1 MIGLVLVSH
10 GDVGRVLL
18 ETAGEIVGPIEPAIA
33 LTIAR
38 HQSCDDIE
46 ARLRAA
52 VLQVDRGDGVL
63 ILADMFGGTACN
75 ISLRIIEDVHVE
87 VVTGVNLPM
96 ILKVSGELS
105 GTNDLQSL
113 AQLLKY
119 YGQRN
124 IMVAGDL
131 LKERKERAS

>member
-10 GDVGRVLL
+10 GKLAPVLL
-18 ETAGEIVGPIEPAIA
+18 ETAAEIVGPIEPAIA
-33 LTIAR
+33 IAIHR
-38 HQSCDDIE
+38 HQSCEDVE
-46 ARLRAA
+46 AIIRDA
-52 VLQVDRGDGVL
+52 VERVDRGAGVL

-75 ISLRIIEDVHVE
+75 ISLRLLGAHDVE

-96 ILKVSGELS
+96 LLKLS
-105 GTNDLQSL
+105 GVIAGSEDLAAL

-124 IMVAGDL
+124 VMVASEVL
-131 LKERKERAS
+131 KERAS

>member
-10 GDVGRVLL
+10 GELGQVLL
-18 ETAGEIVGPIEPAIA
+18 QTAREIVGPIEPAQA

-38 HQSCDDIE
+38 HQACDEIE
-46 ARLRAA
+46 TRLLRA
-52 VLQVDRGDGVL
+52 VQETDQGQGVL

-75 ISLRIIEDVHVE
+75 VALRIIDEHRAE
-87 VVTGVNLPM
+87 VVTGMNLPM
-96 ILKVSGELS
+96 LLKLSTELRQ
-105 GTNDLQSL
+105 NEDLSAL

-124 IMVAGDL
+124 IMVAGDI
-131 LKERKERAS
+131 LKARDA

>member
-10 GDVGRVLL
+10 GDLGQVLL
-18 ETAGEIVGPIEPAIA
+18 ETAAEIVGPIEPSVALAIG
-33 LTIAR
+33 R
-38 HQSCDDIE
+38 QQSCDDIE

-52 VLQVDRGDGVL
+52 VKQVDRGHGVL

-75 ISLRIIEDVHVE
+75 ISLRIIDELRVE

-96 ILKVSGELS
+96 LLKVSTELEGQHEVGE
-105 GTNDLQSL
+105 L

-124 IMVAGDL
+124 IMVAGDV
-131 LKERKERAS
+131 LKGRAHP